1 MQPHEYAIIGRN
13 RTHVGRYLSVVAAA
27 IAAGAYLAAGAALK
41 LAESHRLLDPIPDII
56 FWPISAGVVYLGV
69 HAVFDKWL
77 WKCRLARKIIDVP
90 DIAGTWSCK
99 GVTKDAEGN
108 TTHEWTGTVSI
119 TQSWEKIVVRMK
131 TSQSNSNSMVAALIS
146 EGLQGYRLIYRYT
159 NEPKA
164 GEPLNAHV
172 GFCDLRF
179 NRDLTEAEG
188 DYFNK
193 GRWTF
198 GQMRLT
204 KEGSV

>member
-1 MQPHEYAIIGRN
+1 MPCSISGFGSAAWRGK
-13 RTHVGRYLSVVAAA
+13 LSTFPT
-27 IAAGAYLAAGAALK
+27 
-41 LAESHRLLDPIPDII
+41 LLEL
-56 FWPISAGVVYLGV
+56 GVV
-69 HAVFDKWL
+69 KE
-77 WKCRLARKIIDVP
+77 K
-90 DIAGTWSCK
+90 
-99 GVTKDAEGN
+99 TKDAEGN
-108 TTHEWTGTVSI
+108 TVYDWQATVSI
-119 TQSWEKIVVRMK
+119 MQSWEKIAVRMK
-131 TSQSNSNSMVAALIS
+131 TEQSSSTSMVAALIN
-146 EGLQGYRLIYRYT
+146 EGSQGYRLIYRYT

-204 KEGSV
+204 KESV